1 MNRRG
6 SNYIERRVLP
16 PRRIL
21 HTEPSLELGGQEF
34 RILAESEGM
43 KKRGH
48 AVVLAAQADAKITKK
63 ARELDIPVE
72 VLDMSRSR
80 YVSLV
85 YDFMRIMKK
94 HDIQIVNT
102 HGSIDSWT
110 ASLAGRLS
118 TLKPFI
124 VRTRHKSTPISP
136 TIRHRVLYG
145 TLPHAIVTTGETV
158 RQDMISRNRL
168 AGSKIVS
175 IPTGVDLDV
184 YRPMK
189 ANGRIR
195 EELQTEPQDLVV
207 GTISFL
213 RSYKGVPYFLEA
225 AARVLK
231 SFPSTKFWIV
241 GDGPQRETVNQQVR
255 EEGLENQVRLTGF
268 REDIPALLAHM
279 DVFVLASIDGEGIP
293 QGVTQALAMERAAVA
308 TKVGGIPEV
317 IHDGKNGYLVDPK
330 NSEQL
335 AEKICRLLSDQEL
348 RQEFGKCGRDRIHEC
363 YGLETMLDRT
373 EQLYESLAVPGENQ
387 MIEHT
392 SGKSA

>member
-1 MNRRG
+1 MSRSG
-6 SNYIERRVLP
+6 SHNTDRTGLP
-16 PRRIL
+16 PTRIL

-34 RILAESEGM
+34 RILAESDGM
-43 KKRGH
+43 KRRGH
-48 AVVLAAQADAKITKK
+48 AVVLAAQADAKITRK
-63 ARELDIPVE
+63 ARALEIPVE

-80 YVSLV
+80 YLLLV
-85 YDFMRIMKK
+85 NDFIRIMKK
-94 HDIQIVNT
+94 HHIQIVNT

-118 TLKPFI
+118 TQKPFI

-145 TLPHAIVTTGETV
+145 ALPHAIVTTGETV
-158 RQDMISRNRL
+158 RQDMINRNGL

-175 IPTGVDLDV
+175 IPTGVDLNI
-184 YRPMK
+184 YRPITP
-189 ANGRIR
+189 NGRVR
-195 EELQTEPQDLVV
+195 EELQTEPEDLVV

-213 RSYKGVPYFLEA
+213 RSYKGLPYFLSA

-231 SFPSTKFWIV
+231 SFPDTKFWII
-241 GDGPQRETVNQQVR
+241 GDGPQKETIKEQVI
-255 EEGLENQVRLTGF
+255 EEGLQNQVRLTGF
-268 REDIPALLAHM
+268 REDIPELLAHM

-293 QGVTQALAMERAAVA
+293 QGVTQALAMERAVVA

-335 AEKICRLLSDQEL
+335 AANICRLLSDQEL
-348 RQEFGKCGRDRIHEC
+348 RQQFGTCGRDRIHDC
-363 YGLETMLDRT
+363 YGLNTMLDRT
-373 EQLYESLAVPGENQ
+373 EQLYESLAV
-387 MIEHT
+387 
-392 SGKSA
+392 KSE